1 MTPKTKNIL
10 IFTGAVLG
18 TAAVGFLGYKLYI
31 RLTKKV
37 IEGKHNTVIID
48 EEEPDD
54 VEVVGMDEKDTLD
67 MPDSP
72 AEKPMSEWTEDEWI
86 DYHNS

>member
-1 MTPKTKNIL
+1 MTPKAKNIL

-37 IEGKHNTVIID
+37 IDGKHNTVIVD
-48 EEEPDD
+48 EAEPSD
-54 VEVVGMDEKDTLD
+54 VEVVGMDEPDT
-67 MPDSP
+67 SNAP
-72 AEKPMSEWTEDEWI
+72 ADKPMSEWTEDEFI